1 MLAVIGIIATIV
13 FMSYSIYKGL
23 NPIISAIIG
32 AFIIIFSN
40 GMPVLSTWSTG
51 MDTVKTVM
59 GVLAPLFVF
68 GGIMGIMYSESG
80 AAVSLGKVIMI
91 PARKIKNPV
100 IRRMAVLFLFMILR
114 ILIGLAGIDNN
125 AIMLTVMALAVSVF
139 FEFDMPTKYIPAVA
153 IIASTVANLIPGAP
167 TMLNIMLA
175 QFMPGFTVGGAMVV
189 RSLLLLVY
197 VIGVVLLLS
206 RLIERDMKKGMKF
219 EQGVLTIP
227 DYENTKSPHWILSL
241 VPIAVVFVC
250 YNFLGVES
258 WVSLMFGAI
267 VSLGIFGPFIPK
279 EEGKSKIASILHC
292 CDKGIFIVPLILM
305 MVILPSSI
313 MAVAPGLTTIVNG
326 LNSLPIPPALVF
338 MLVATILVGFGG
350 SAATV
355 SVASIAVAT
364 FIPTGLTGLACG
376 VIIIWSCMFETLPI
390 NSAIMIQCNMVGT
403 TMKEA
408 YPSIFQTTVV
418 LMFIMAMVASLL
430 AVLGVY

>member
-1 MLAVIGIIATIV
+1 MLAILGIIATIV
-13 FMSYSIYKGL
+13 FMSYTIYKGL

-40 GMPVLSTWSTG
+40 SMPVVDTWSTG
-51 MDTVKTVM
+51 METVKTVM

-68 GGIMGIMYSESG
+68 GGIMGIMYSDSG
-80 AAVSLGKVIMI
+80 AAVALGKVIMI

-100 IRRMAVLFLFMILR
+100 FRRIAVLFLFMVLR

-139 FEFDMPTKYIPAVA
+139 FEFNMPTKYIPAVA
-153 IIASTVANLIPGAP
+153 IIAATVSNLIPGTP

-175 QFMPGFTVGGAMVV
+175 EFMPGFTVGGAMVI
-189 RSLLLLVY
+189 RALLLLLY
-197 VIGVVLLLS
+197 VIGAVLLLS
-206 RLIERDMKKGMKF
+206 RFMEKDIQNGMQF

-227 DYENTKSPHWILSL
+227 DYETIKTPHWIVSL
-241 VPIAVVFVC
+241 IPIAVVFVC
-250 YNFLGVES
+250 YNFFGVES
-258 WVSLMFGAI
+258 WMSLMFGAI
-267 VSLGIFGPFIPK
+267 ASLALFGPFIRP
-279 EEGKSKIASILHC
+279 EEGKSKIATILHS

-305 MVILPSSI
+305 MVVLPSSI

-326 LNSLPIPPALVF
+326 LNSLSIPPAFAF
-338 MLVATILVGFGG
+338 MLVAAILVGFGG

-364 FIPTGLTGLACG
+364 FIPAGLTGMACG
-376 VIIIWSCMFETLPI
+376 IIVIWACMFETLPI
-390 NSAIMIQCNMVGT
+390 NSAILIQCNMVGT

-418 LMFIMAMVASLL
+418 LMLL
-430 AVLGVY
+430 ISIITAVLATIGVY